1 MEKTKPIKKVARVL
15 EMCSCENS
23 NYFINAIGGQELYS
37 KEEFKEYGID
47 LYFIKMDN
55 IEYKQFSN
63 EFVPNLSI
71 IDVLMHNGKEGTK
84 ELLNR
89 YTLVWYKIIKNVIQ
103 LTRICDIS
111 ANSVYYLLVCV
122 AKES

>member
-1 MEKTKPIKKVARVL
+1 MKEAIMGLDGGGSNLRILVVDRKT
-15 EMCSCENS
+15 E
-23 NYFINAIGGQELYS
+23 QELYS
-37 KEEFKEYGID
+37 KDEFKEYGID

-63 EFVPNLSI
+63 EFIPNLSI

-89 YTLVWYKIIKNVIQ
+89 YTLVWWNH
-103 LTRICDIS
+103 CW
-111 ANSVYYLLVCV
+111 A
-122 AKES
+122 

>member
-1 MEKTKPIKKVARVL
+1 MEK
-15 EMCSCENS
+15 ENE
-23 NYFINAIGGQELYS
+23 IPEEKEIEVQEQENLKQEQEV

-63 EFVPNLSI
+63 EFIPNLSI

-84 ELLNR
+84 ELLNK
-89 YTLVWYKIIKNVIQ
+89 YTLV
-103 LTRICDIS
+103 
-111 ANSVYYLLVCV
+111 
-122 AKES
+122 

>member
-1 MEKTKPIKKVARVL
+1 MKTQIEISGVDEYKEIEDYLKTFSDEDRKNERIFSICKQQGADT
-15 EMCSCENS
+15 
-23 NYFINAIGGQELYS
+23 YINAIGGQELYS
-37 KEEFKEYGID
+37 KDKFKENGID

-63 EFVPNLSI
+63 EFIPNLSI

-89 YTLVWYKIIKNVIQ
+89 YTLV
-103 LTRICDIS
+103 
-111 ANSVYYLLVCV
+111 
-122 AKES
+122 